1 MFKTLPKTSHQ
12 LSICEG
18 NFLRLKK
25 ILQGFK
31 RNQYIFETINPNKT
45 SNPILFCI
53 IQRTKHTLIIEAKQK
68 AKKNKLNSFII
79 RIQLCLD
86 AKLAE
91 VISYQGEKPI
101 PYFIGVSKIQSKDE
115 KIQQNRFL
123 TEWLE
128 SIFSNGVCSDIKIN
142 E

>member
-1 MFKTLPKTSHQ
+1 MLKILPKTSHQ
-12 LSICEG
+12 LSICES

-25 ILQGFK
+25 VLQNLK
-31 RNQYIFETINPNKT
+31 KDKYIFETINPNQT
-45 SNPILFCI
+45 SNSILFKV
-53 IQRTKHTLIIEAKQK
+53 IQRTQHTLIIEAKQK
-68 AKKNKLNSFII
+68 VKENDLNSFII

-101 PYFIGVSKIQSKDE
+101 PYFMRISKTQSKDE

-128 SIFSNGVCSDIKIN
+128 SIFCSGICSEIKFN